1 MKVLNALLSACLVSA
16 AFACGAAAQDD
27 IGADTQR
34 ALEQLEQAR
43 AQLER
48 AETAN
53 ARIQALTQTIRAY
66 EQSLGVLR
74 NSMRGITL
82 QKERLSRELTKEEAE
97 VSALLSTLM
106 QLTDVPLPAQ
116 INHPNGPVDTARA
129 AMLLGDVVPSLQ
141 EQVTTLKARLERV
154 EKLDQLHSLAQSQ
167 LIQGLGEVQTARTDL
182 ARAISDRSDLP
193 RRFVE
198 DNKKIAILK
207 SATST
212 LEAFTGQLS
221 FIVTNEVGGS
231 LPDISYR
238 KGDLPLPA
246 QGRIIRKF
254 NETDAAGIVRP
265 GIVVATAPEALVT
278 TPTAATIRYNG
289 EFFEYGLVT
298 ILEPQAGMLFV
309 FAGMNVVFGKIGE
322 VLPAGSPVGLMGG
335 TAIQGAEDSLS
346 SSSISSDLQQTLY
359 IEVRENTS
367 AIDPLGWF
375 KE

>member
-1 MKVLNALLSACLVSA
+1 
-16 AFACGAAAQDD
+16 
-27 IGADTQR
+27 
-34 ALEQLEQAR
+34 
-43 AQLER
+43 
-48 AETAN
+48 
-53 ARIQALTQTIRAY
+53 
-66 EQSLGVLR
+66 
-74 NSMRGITL
+74 
-82 QKERLSRELTKEEAE
+82 
-97 VSALLSTLM
+97 
-106 QLTDVPLPAQ
+106 
-116 INHPNGPVDTARA
+116 
-129 AMLLGDVVPSLQ
+129 
-141 EQVTTLKARLERV
+141 
-154 EKLDQLHSLAQSQ
+154 
-167 LIQGLGEVQTARTDL
+167 LGEVQTARTDL